1 MGKTRH
7 CRRCGREFTG
17 FACTRC
23 HPRRQRS
30 GGSGQYRGRPEDVLW
45 RGLGERVDGV
55 DEVDRDENGQKA
67 GVISCNDHI
76 G

>member
-17 FACTRC
+17 FACPRC

-30 GGSGQYRGRPEDVLW
+30 GGSGRYRGRPEDVLW

-55 DEVDRDENGQKA
+55 DEVERDEHGQKA